1 MSELNELE
9 RLEEQRELDQIA
21 GIPRHIE
28 INERSL
34 KAFDEEFAKKGLQ
47 IEQHKDYPREDFHL
61 VKNQKRFDSL
71 VDKSKGIQKKIGAM
85 VRQPVTFVEDGK
97 TVTVTKDALYY
108 YGY

>member
-1 MSELNELE
+1 MSPELNELE
-9 RLEEQRELDQIA
+9 RLEEQRELNQIA

-61 VKNQKRFDSL
+61 VKQQKKFDSIM
-71 VDKSKGIQKKIGAM
+71 DASHGIQKKIIAM
-85 VRQPVTFVEDGK
+85 IRQPVTLFDSKG
-97 TVTVTKDALYY
+97 TRNQN
-108 YGY
+108 